1 MMLKS
6 MGIDVTQFQ
15 TMAANVMEKVTS
27 IEATQARIELKLDLL
42 TSVLKD
48 GPGQMDSMN
57 HVENESDHATE
68 IVLTGA

>member
-6 MGIDVTQFQ
+6 MGIDITQFQ
-15 TMAANVMEKVTS
+15 AMAANVMEKVTS
-27 IEATQARIELKLDLL
+27 IEASQARIELKLDLL

-48 GPGQMDSMN
+48 GGQMDSMN